1 MIKSICSN
9 LFWTPCH
16 PQVSIIGKSC
26 HWKKTDMKEKSEDCH
41 WKTQPNPRKYQKI
54 KVLYINVIYI
64 SVPKQ
69 LLQIQMFQYEC
80 VLFLVQVLFPVTNV
94 IFKVIVRCHCSGF
107 VVFELVFCAT
117 WLPYLNTLML
127 LGPLNRAGLLP

>member
-1 MIKSICSN
+1 M
-9 LFWTPCH
+9 
-16 PQVSIIGKSC
+16 
-26 HWKKTDMKEKSEDCH
+26 
-41 WKTQPNPRKYQKI
+41 
-54 KVLYINVIYI
+54 
-64 SVPKQ
+64 PKQ